1 MARGFIRVLRGYEF
15 VEKNPVIDKLRTLA
29 QKRGLFNK
37 LGIIEELSSVK
48 RATLKGWWHGETK
61 RPQHH
66 TAMAVVHALGFREE
80 FVEEDGFDVEA
91 ERKKAAT
98 WRSKQPTP
106 PKVKPKPRK
115 PRKKRSN

>member
-1 MARGFIRVLRGYEF
+1 MAKGFIRVLRGYEF

-48 RATLKGWWHGETK
+48 RATLKGWWHGSTR

-66 TAMAVVHALGFREE
+66 TVMAVVGALGFREE
-80 FVEEDGFDVEA
+80 FVEDGALDVEA

-98 WRSKQPTP
+98 WRAKQPPP
-106 PKVKPKPRK
+106 PKRK
-115 PRKKRSN
+115 PRPAKKKKG

>member
-29 QKRGLFNK
+29 QKRGLFGK

-48 RATLKGWWHGETK
+48 RATLKGWWHGDTK

-91 ERKKAAT
+91 ERKKAVA
-98 WRSKQPTP
+98 WRAKQPTP
-106 PKVKPKPRK
+106 AKAKKLTKRK
-115 PRKKRSN
+115 ARKKKE